1 MKNILN
7 RDADSGAIDG
17 EKFVVRRLEGELQQK
32 LQRTEEE
39 LSRLEKRASLPQ
51 WLGTIVASF
60 PIVGFLSFIFALMKL
75 LKAEEPLTGTL
86 KTTMIVIA
94 SVGGGLIAISV
105 AFCIFGGI
113 RRRRFY
119 RSGEYRIMRE
129 RQEKVE
135 AECRE
140 FLGVPE
146 SASEIDAFS
155 RQTKIKNGQK
165 KVYTFVSKFSY
176 INVPVLVYRDEFSL
190 YVAVFSAVLKIP
202 FDAAPRLERIERRTA
217 FYGWNKDTG
226 LDFGRYKQYKIRT
239 NNTGAYT
246 IKPLFALRF
255 FAEGE
260 EYEFVVPAYEYET
273 LSRLTGQTA

>member
-1 MKNILN
+1 MKNILD

-260 EYEFVVPAYEYET
+260 EYEFVVPAYEYAT